1 MPAESHGLRRVEICS
16 AIDQRRRFARR
27 PCSLRVLLGMPG
39 GEVWARLTDVSE
51 GGLGF
56 TSDSLVMLRPGL
68 RVLISHQQ
76 FGAISCVVRWT
87 IPPRY
92 GAEVTASG
100 SALARLKTFYD
111 TLPPAPGDI
120 L

>member
-1 MPAESHGLRRVEICS
+1 MPAESHGLRRAEICS
-16 AIDQRRRFARR
+16 ALDQRRLFSRR
-27 PCSLRVLLGMPG
+27 SCSLRVLLGTPA

-56 TSDSLVMLRPGL
+56 TSDSLVMLRPGQ
-68 RVLISHQQ
+68 RVLINHQKV
-76 FGAISCVVRWT
+76 GAVSCVVRWA

-92 GAEVTASG
+92 GAEVTATG
-100 SALARLKTFYD
+100 TTLVRLKAFYD
-111 TLPPAPGDI
+111 TLAPAPGDI

>member
-1 MPAESHGLRRVEICS
+1 MPAESYGLRRTEICS
-16 AIDQRRRFARR
+16 ALDQRRRFARR
-27 PCSLRVLLGMPG
+27 PCSLRILLGTPG

-56 TSDSLVMLRPGL
+56 TSDSLVMLRPGQ
-68 RVLISHQQ
+68 RVLINHQMV
-76 FGAISCVVRWT
+76 GAVSCVVRWA

-100 SALARLKTFYD
+100 SPLARLKTFYD
-111 TLPPAPGDI
+111 TLAPAPGDI